1 MLDKMLSKWHPVPL
15 YNHKNNDLP
24 LCIISKK
31 KVNLIFS
38 IDMLDIFADV
48 SYSRC
53 YSQLQEHQCWKQ
65 PTYNTLNSD
74 KPFNTT
80 ES

>member
-1 MLDKMLSKWHPVPL
+1 MTSSPFN
-15 YNHKNNDLP
+15 NHKNNDLP

-31 KVNLIFS
+31 KVSLIKTFS
-38 IDMLDIFADV
+38 IDILNIFTDV